1 MNLGTF
7 ASNVRSALAAMAL
20 AACASGAMAAE
31 AEEPKLLPASGD
43 WQISV
48 SPYTEHFRRSV
59 EHRQVWA
66 VGLERGF
73 ADQSLYGLMGFSN
86 SFGQPSAY
94 LYYGWAFPG
103 LLQAA
108 PALYLKVT
116 VGLLYGYVSP
126 HDDKVPLN
134 YNGLSPA
141 IIPALG
147 WQFDKNWSAQVNLLG
162 TAAVMFMV
170 NRKL

>member
-1 MNLGTF
+1 MLG
-7 ASNVRSALAAMAL
+7 L
-20 AACASGAMAAE
+20 AACASAALAAD
-31 AEEPKLLPASGD
+31 AEESKQPAPSGD

-48 SPYTEHFRRSV
+48 SPYTEHFRHSN
-59 EHRQVWA
+59 EHKPVWA

-94 LYYGWAFPG
+94 VYYGWAFPG
-103 LLQAA
+103 VLQAA

-126 HDDKVPLN
+126 HNDKVPLN

-141 IIPALG
+141 IVPALG